1 MLYNKYFMFQVNKII
16 EDQKRKGVKVV
27 KSMECSALLQTNVD
41 NVFHTATKIAL
52 EEIIVL
58 EEKRKTCTII

>member
-1 MLYNKYFMFQVNKII
+1 MFQVNKII

-27 KSMECSALLQTNVD
+27 KYMECSALLQTNVN
-41 NVFHTATKIAL
+41 NVFHSAAKIAL
-52 EEIIVL
+52 EEIISI